1 MNPIDEWKHEVL
13 QRLIVIFLGLLTL
26 GVVVQSCGTT
36 HHSCSAYDRV
46 EIPQQP

>member
-1 MNPIDEWKHEVL
+1 MNPINEWKHEVL

-36 HHSCSAYDRV
+36 HSSCSAYSRT
-46 EIPQQP
+46 EIPNQP

>member
-1 MNPIDEWKHEVL
+1 MNPINEWKHEVL

-36 HHSCSAYDRV
+36 HHSFSAYDRV

>member
-1 MNPIDEWKHEVL
+1 MNEWKHEVL

-36 HHSCSAYDRV
+36 HTSCAAYDRV
-46 EIPQQP
+46 EVPQQH